1 MNFEKLEVEI
11 KFQFIHK
18 IKLTHSIVSTDGRN
32 SEYEVNISKWQFL
45 QKYGEIQSELVE
57 MTEKNN

>member
-1 MNFEKLEVEI
+1 MNFEKSEVEI

-32 SEYEVNISKWQFL
+32 NEYEVNISK
-45 QKYGEIQSELVE
+45 
-57 MTEKNN
+57 